1 MEIRRRHHRPGGKVH
16 RDIAKGVTI
25 RPEQVC
31 ASLQFAAASAVLR
44 DQTDPWYRFTSD
56 IGAAEIVG
64 SDVARMQGT
73 AETRET

>member
-1 MEIRRRHHRPGGKVH
+1 
-16 RDIAKGVTI
+16 VTI

-31 ASLQFAAASAVLR
+31 ASSQFAAASAVQR

-56 IGAAEIVG
+56 IGAAENVG
-64 SDVARMQGT
+64 SDAARMQGA